1 MQSAAKREEYRRM
14 TPSERLRI
22 TFDLI
27 EEGWAYLN
35 VGTPEQIRRKYE
47 RIKEQNDLFNR
58 ACVKEWW
65 CAGVKEELP

>member
-58 ACVKEWW
+58 RVREGMAR
-65 CAGVKEELP
+65 AGVKEELP